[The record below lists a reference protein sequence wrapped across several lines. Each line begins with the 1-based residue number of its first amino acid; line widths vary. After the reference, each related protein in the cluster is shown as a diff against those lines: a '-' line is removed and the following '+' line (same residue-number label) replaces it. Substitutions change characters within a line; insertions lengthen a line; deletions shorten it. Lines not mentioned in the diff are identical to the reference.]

1 MKAERLRER
10 LIRDNPLASV
20 AAGSPWERVGVD
32 VPAINRIPFEGV
44 MRLFQQI
51 GRTPGEPLAALILG
65 EVGNGKSHLL
75 ARLRQFCQQGQQAGA
90 FVLVTPP
97 ENGATP
103 FRYLLREIA
112 DCLRHPPEETEQL
125 SSWHHLAARLISES
139 QDRNQS

>member
-32 VPAINRIPFEGV
+32 VPAINHIPFEGV
-44 MRLFQQI
+44 MRLFHQI
-51 GRTPGEPLAALILG
+51 ARTPGEALAALILG

-75 ARLRQFCQQGQQAGA
+75 ARLRQSCQQGTQAGA

-103 FRYLLREIA
+103 FRYLLRE
-112 DCLRHPPEETEQL
+112 
-125 SSWHHLAARLISES
+125 LAELIQKHARKYKLKPLLEKLKMDPRS
-139 QDRNQS
+139 